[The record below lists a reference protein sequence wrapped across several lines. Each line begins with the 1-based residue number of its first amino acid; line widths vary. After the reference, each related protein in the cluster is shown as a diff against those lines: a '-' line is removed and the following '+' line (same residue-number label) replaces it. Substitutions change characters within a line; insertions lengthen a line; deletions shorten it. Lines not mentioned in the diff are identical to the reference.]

1 MKQTEVT
8 SNTVKSKRD
17 LKKQGNKRVKQLL
30 LNCRDA
36 AELCGVNPKTWR
48 TWGLLGYTPMPL
60 QIGKSLF
67 WRADELIQWIGEGC
81 PKRADWLYRPPKNLE
96 NRALYTD

>member
-1 MKQTEVT
+1 MKQTEFT
-8 SNTVKSKRD
+8 SITVKSKRN
-17 LKKQGNKRVKQLL
+17 LKDRGNKRVKQLL

-60 QIGKSLF
+60 YVGKSIF
-67 WRADELIQWIGEGC
+67 WRADELIQWISEGC
-81 PKRADWLYRPPKNLE
+81 PKRCDWLYRPPKNLQ
-96 NRALYTD
+96 NPALYTD